1 MKTETILSELAIRP
15 ITEFGLLLSDPI
27 FWGAGARNGDG
38 HPVLVLPGLYAGDAY
53 LRPLRSWLRRIGY
66 TPMRSGLERNPG
78 WSEELVHKLS
88 ELTEAVLNR
97 TRRRVTIIGHSMGG
111 VLARSIAVRRPY
123 AVRQV
128 ITIGSPLMMRRERLP
143 ETVDMVAIYSRD
155 DLVVRYPNALASE
168 RHALNLEVHGSHVGL
183 MTNPEVYRQLNRLVS
198 SR

>member
-1 MKTETILSELAIRP
+1 MKSETILSELAIRP
-15 ITEFGLLLSDPI
+15 ITELGLLLSDPI

-53 LRPLRSWLRRIGY
+53 LQPLRSWLRRIGY

-78 WSEELVHKLS
+78 WSEELVHQLS

-97 TRRRVTIIGHSMGG
+97 MRRRVTIIGHSMGG

-123 AVRQV
+123 AVRRV

-143 ETVDMVAIYSRD
+143 ETVDMAAIYSRD